1 MANKPKKNAT
11 AGGKNYF
18 RVRARIG
25 EDSQGNP
32 VYKNFYGTSKSDAEQ
47 KKREYLDTLAQGVNP
62 ELGKQSLSKAMHTW
76 LWEIEK
82 YNGNKSTTFERYE
95 CTYRNYV
102 QDETFALC
110 NISDIKKI
118 NIQKEYNRLLEEGK
132 TASQIKSLHRLLSKF
147 FSYAESE
154 AYIPKNPVNGLRL
167 PKPTSESDIIDN
179 GEDTLKIE
187 VLTEDEIK
195 KIKETAGHSKI
206 RYIMMFALNTGAR
219 EGEIL
224 ASERTDIKDN
234 EFKINKT
241 LKIIKKFKDDTGK
254 NYEYETKVTKP
265 KTSGSVRELHIN
277 ESLQKEL
284 KELNK
289 LVAEEKLKL
298 GVAYTENSLLFPSA
312 EGNYMNPKN
321 VRKSWERLLERAGV
335 PHKKFH
341 ALRHTFA
348 TTLLRN
354 GVDILTVSRLL
365 GHSTIKTTEVY
376 LHVLRDTKAESL
388 SVLNNVF

>member
-1 MANKPKKNAT
+1 MAKKPKTNAT
-11 AGGKNYF
+11 AGGKGYF
-18 RVRARIG
+18 RIRARIG

-47 KKREYLDTLAQGVNP
+47 KKREYLDSLAQGVNP
-62 ELGKQSLSKAMHTW
+62 ELGKQSLSRAMHTW
-76 LWEIEK
+76 LWEIER

-102 QDETFALC
+102 QDKTFALC
-110 NISDIKKI
+110 GIGDIKKI
-118 NIQKEYNRLLEEGK
+118 NIQKEYNRLLGEGK
-132 TASQIKSLHRLLSKF
+132 TASQIKNLHRLLSKF
-147 FSYAESE
+147 FGYAESE
-154 AYIPKNPVNGLRL
+154 AYISKNPVNGLRL
-167 PKPTSESDIIDN
+167 PKPTSESDIV
-179 GEDTLKIE
+179 EDEDMLKIE
-187 VLTEDEIK
+187 VLTEEEIK
-195 KIKETAGHSKI
+195 IIKETAGHSKI

-224 ASERTDIKDN
+224 ALEKTDISN
-234 EFKINKT
+234 NVLKINKT
-241 LKIIKKFKDDTGK
+241 LKIIKKFHDNTGK
-254 NYEYETKVTKP
+254 KYDYVTKVTKP

-284 KELNK
+284 KGLNK

-298 GVAYTENSLLFPSA
+298 GSAYTENNLLFPSA
-312 EGNYMNPKN
+312 AGTYMDPKN
-321 VRKSWERLLERAGV
+321 LRKSWERLLERAGV

-376 LHVLRDTKAESL
+376 LHVLGDTKAESL
-388 SVLNNVF
+388 SVLNNIF

>member
-1 MANKPKKNAT
+1 MANKAKTNANVN
-11 AGGKNYF
+11 GKDYF

-47 KKREYLDTLAQGVNP
+47 KKREYLDSLAQGVNP
-62 ELGKQSLSKAMHTW
+62 DLGKQSLSKAMHTW
-76 LWEIEK
+76 LWEIER
-82 YNGNKSTTFERYE
+82 YNGNKGTTFERYE

-102 QDETFALC
+102 QNKTFAFSD
-110 NISDIKKI
+110 IGDIKKL
-118 NIQKEYNRLLEEGK
+118 NIQKEYNRLLQSGK
-132 TASQIKSLHRLLSKF
+132 TASQILSLHRLLRKF
-147 FSYAESE
+147 FNYAESE
-154 AYIPKNPVNGLRL
+154 SYITKNPLNGLRL
-167 PKPTSESDIIDN
+167 PKLADEDEID
-179 GEDTLKIE
+179 DDDMLKIE
-187 VLTEDEIK
+187 VFTEDEIK
-195 KIKETAGHSKI
+195 KLKEVAGYSKI
-206 RYIMMFALNTGAR
+206 RYAMMFSLNTGAR

-224 ASERTDIKDN
+224 ALEKTDIIN
-234 EFKINKT
+234 NVLKINKT
-241 LKIIKKFKDDTGK
+241 LKITKKFHDDTGK
-254 NYEYETKVTKP
+254 KYDYVTKVTKP
-265 KTSGSVRELHIN
+265 KTEGSVRELHIN

-284 KELNK
+284 KGLNK

-298 GVAYTENSLLFPSA
+298 GNLYEDNNLLFPSA
-312 EGNYMNPKN
+312 TGTYIDGKN
-321 VRKSWERLLERAGV
+321 FRRSWERLLERAGV

-365 GHSTIKTTEVY
+365 GHSSIKTTEVY
-376 LHVLRDTKAESL
+376 LHVLGDTKTESL